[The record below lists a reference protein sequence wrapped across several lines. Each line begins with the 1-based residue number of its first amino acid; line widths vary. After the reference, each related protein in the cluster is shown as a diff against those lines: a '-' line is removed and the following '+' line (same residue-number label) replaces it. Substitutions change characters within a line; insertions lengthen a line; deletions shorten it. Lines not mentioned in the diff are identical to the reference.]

1 MKLIDYDKHRA
12 ELQKKI
18 RAFSFD
24 SRLTC
29 RETTEKIMELLD
41 SLPAEY
47 TEEDVAE
54 IDQAYQRVCREL
66 EATQHEM
73 AAQGAVIY
81 TAYHRIIMGRIDQ
94 IQAILLQHPAASHS
108 LYGRLD
114 ELHMTLAEC
123 GKLQQEYLKEYNAMY
138 NR

>member
-1 MKLIDYDKHRA
+1 MKLYDKHRT
-12 ELQKKI
+12 EIQKKV
-18 RAFSFD
+18 RAIIFD
-24 SRLTC
+24 PALTC
-29 RETTEKIMELLD
+29 RETIEKIMEVLD
-41 SLPAEY
+41 SIPAEY

-66 EATQHEM
+66 EEAQREM
-73 AAQGAVIY
+73 AAKGAVIY

-94 IQAILLQHPAASHS
+94 IQAILLQHPADSHS

-123 GKLQQEYLKEYNAMY
+123 GKLQQEYLKEYNAMH

>member
-1 MKLIDYDKHRA
+1 MKLIDYDKHRT
-12 ELQKKI
+12 EIKKKVMEI
-18 RAFSFD
+18 SVD
-24 SRLTC
+24 PKLTY
-29 RETTEKIMELLD
+29 RETIDKIMEVLD

-66 EATQHEM
+66 EEAQREM

-94 IQAILLQHPAASHS
+94 IQAILLQHPAASQS

-123 GKLQQEYLKEYNAMY
+123 GKLHQEYMKEHNVMH

>member
-1 MKLIDYDKHRA
+1 MKLIDYEKHRT
-12 ELQKKI
+12 EIQKKV
-18 RAFSFD
+18 RAVIFD
-24 SRLTC
+24 PALTC
-29 RETTEKIMELLD
+29 RETIDKIMEVLD

-66 EATQHEM
+66 EEAQSEM
-73 AAQGAVIY
+73 AAQGTVIY
-81 TAYHRIIMGRIDQ
+81 TAYHRIIKGRIDQ

-108 LYGRLD
+108 LYSRLD

-123 GKLQQEYLKEYNAMY
+123 GKVHQKYMKEHNDMH